1 MADQKNNTPGPTI
14 TDMDREIF
22 ELHNTLRN
30 DPKVLI
36 EPLKEMI
43 GQFDGMLLKRPG
55 RVTLRTKEGA
65 DAVKEAI
72 EFLEGCTPIQPLRW
86 CDEIA

>member
-1 MADQKNNTPGPTI
+1 MTDKNNTPGPTI

-22 ELHNTLRN
+22 ELHNQLRQ

-36 EPLKEMI
+36 EPLNEML

-55 RVTLRTKEGA
+55 KVTLRTKEGA
-65 DAVKEAI
+65 DAVNEAI
-72 EFLEGCTPIQPLRW
+72 EFLKNQTAI
-86 CDEIA
+86 

>member
-1 MADQKNNTPGPTI
+1 MADKSNTPGPTI

-22 ELHNTLRN
+22 ELHNNLRQ
-30 DPKVLI
+30 DPKKLV
-36 EPLKEMI
+36 EPLKEML

-55 RVTLRTKEGA
+55 KVTLRTKEGA

-72 EFLEGCTPIQPLRW
+72 EFLEQQTSI
-86 CDEIA
+86 

>member
-1 MADQKNNTPGPTI
+1 MTDKNNTPGPTI

-22 ELHNTLRN
+22 ELHTQLRQ

-36 EPLKEMI
+36 EPLNEML

-55 RVTLRTKEGA
+55 KVTLRTKEGA
-65 DAVKEAI
+65 DAVNEAI
-72 EFLEGCTPIQPLRW
+72 EFLKNQTAI
-86 CDEIA
+86 

>member
-1 MADQKNNTPGPTI
+1 MTDKNNTPGPTI

-22 ELHNTLRN
+22 ELHNQLRQ

-36 EPLKEMI
+36 DALKEML

-55 RVTLRTKEGA
+55 KVTLRTKEGA
-65 DAVKEAI
+65 DAVNEAI
-72 EFLEGCTPIQPLRW
+72 EFLKNQTAI
-86 CDEIA
+86 

>member
-1 MADQKNNTPGPTI
+1 MTDKNNTPGPTI

-22 ELHNTLRN
+22 EHHNQLRQ

-36 EPLKEMI
+36 EPLNEML

-55 RVTLRTKEGA
+55 KVTLRTKEGA
-65 DAVKEAI
+65 DAVNEAI
-72 EFLEGCTPIQPLRW
+72 EFLKNQTAI
-86 CDEIA
+86 

>member
-1 MADQKNNTPGPTI
+1 MTDKNNTPGPTI

-22 ELHNTLRN
+22 ELHNQLRQ

-36 EPLKEMI
+36 EPLNELL

-55 RVTLRTKEGA
+55 KVTLRTKEGA
-65 DAVKEAI
+65 DAVNEAI
-72 EFLEGCTPIQPLRW
+72 EFLKNQTAI
-86 CDEIA
+86 

>member
-1 MADQKNNTPGPTI
+1 MTDKNNTPGPTI

-22 ELHNTLRN
+22 ELHNQIRQ

-36 EPLKEMI
+36 DALKEML

-55 RVTLRTKEGA
+55 KVTLRTKEGA
-65 DAVKEAI
+65 DAVNEAI
-72 EFLEGCTPIQPLRW
+72 EFL
-86 CDEIA
+86 

>member
-1 MADQKNNTPGPTI
+1 MTDKNNTPGPTI

-22 ELHNTLRN
+22 ELHNSLRQ

-36 EPLKEMI
+36 EPLKEML

-55 RVTLRTKEGA
+55 KVTLRTKEGA
-65 DAVKEAI
+65 DAVNEAI
-72 EFLEGCTPIQPLRW
+72 QFLQDQTSI
-86 CDEIA
+86 